1 MTYIGIDPGKSGAI
15 AAIYRGALIAVEDMP
30 LEEGEIDIPALVRM
44 STIDNDFAVW
54 IEDVHSMP
62 GQGVRSTFSF
72 GRSKGIVEG
81 AFSTEDT
88 RPNLVSPQTWKRH
101 FGLLKQDKKA
111 SRELAMKLFPKDA
124 GLFKRAKDDGRAEA
138 ALIALYGLQISGGK
152 R

>member
-15 AAIYRGALIAVEDMP
+15 AAIYRGELIAVEDMP
-30 LEEGEIDIPALVRM
+30 LDEGEIDIPTLVRM
-44 STIDNDFAVW
+44 RDIDPDFVVW
-54 IEDVHSMP
+54 VEDVHSMP

-81 AFSTEDT
+81 VFSTEDS

-101 FGLLKQDKKA
+101 FGLLKQDKSA
-111 SRELAMKLFPKDA
+111 SRELAMKLFPKEA
-124 GLFKRAKDDGRAEA
+124 KQFKRAKDDGRAEA